1 MQFHGIN
8 FRDKSSQLIL
18 KGLSCPQNLIKNVLK
33 LNKYANVKTLYI
45 ELVLEWRYNIKIA
58 LLFSFKSLMAF

>member
-18 KGLSCPQNLIKNVLK
+18 KGLRYPRNSIKNVLK

-58 LLFSFKSLMAF
+58 LLFSFKSLMVF